1 MLAIRS
7 LLLIVFGLVAG
18 TLYAAA
24 TILLFWTPRKFLF
37 GFVTSFCRLM
47 LWAGEFFCGL
57 KMVIEGRENLPDT
70 PSVIMIKHSSLFETY
85 GHVPVFPRSTWV
97 LKREIFWVPVFGWAL
112 ALVFKPIAIDR
123 STRGRA
129 VKQVIEQGRARLA
142 EGIWVTIFPEGT
154 RMPPGE
160 TRRYGISGAALAKGA
175 GVMIVP
181 VAHNAGDFWAR
192 HQFRKYPGT
201 VRFCIGPPIDPAG
214 RPPKDTNLIVQDW
227 IESKMRE
234 ISTVYQDAD

>member
-1 MLAIRS
+1 MVAIRS
-7 LLLIVFGLVAG
+7 LLLIVFGLVGG
-18 TLYAAA
+18 TLYAA
-24 TILLFWTPRKFLF
+24 TSILLFFTPRKFLF
-37 GFVTSFCRLM
+37 GIVTNFCSLM

-57 KMVIEGRENLPDT
+57 KMVVEGRENLPDS

-97 LKREIFWVPVFGWAL
+97 LKREIFWVPIFGWAL
-112 ALVFKPIAIDR
+112 ALVFKPIAINR

-142 EGIWVTIFPEGT
+142 EGIWVTVFPEGT

-160 TRRYGISGAALAKGA
+160 TRRYGISGAALAKEA

-214 RPPKDTNLIVQDW
+214 RSPKDTNLLVQEW

-234 ISTVYQDAD
+234 ISAVYQDAD